1 MSTPNPKWFNADG
14 TFKDGFDGCV
24 EYMIA
29 QGGHDKESATRIC
42 GYIAQRKAGLSG
54 PAAGQESADL
64 ISIAAAQVIAVPDKP
79 EDPLPTE
86 IVWMPKGE
94 HEIDAFDSQ
103 GKPWHGKVTCDESG
117 ARACS
122 VILAAVLAKGL
133 RVYLDKDHQDGEATA
148 WVTGFRWDPAQ
159 GIMAKV
165 EWTSLGEQL
174 LRGKVYYS
182 FSPAFLINKKTG
194 RVSGFP
200 GGHAAGGLVNAP
212 AFGAAMPAL
221 IAARLAGAE
230 SPNPASGGSPDNP
243 QQNQTMN
250 KLLLTILAALA
261 VEVPADATE
270 DQLVAL
276 ATKHIDKLPNAGAE
290 GKALKAQLDELT
302 ALKAKD
308 AERRK
313 ADAKAAVDTAVAR
326 GAIPAKD
333 DAIQAKWREMIE
345 ADPKHAELLASLPD
359 NPALKRVTAPGAG
372 VVVKDNLVEILR
384 AYNAKKSPDERA
396 LIYARDISP
405 VIAKPGL
412 FLGPILAEN
421 SLGPLTGDLVVQ
433 RSLTLLKLS
442 FPWLTKISTDFSSAG
457 IKLNQSVITRLRG
470 VPTMAPYVPGVGYA
484 RQPAALTD
492 VSVKITEHNGVE
504 IAFNANELA
513 STARDLFGEQ
523 AEGCH
528 YALGKGLVD
537 SVLALLTVTNF
548 PNESVEAVADVDAD
562 TMDALSAALTGRGV
576 PGMARIGLLASSVY
590 RKLGKDTS
598 IVNLAAFQRPEIIT
612 QEYALPPIKGITPF
626 EVINLP
632 TDEDLI
638 GFAGTPDALALATR
652 VPNDYSAA
660 MPDVAG
666 NGVVQIVTNLD
677 TGISVMLVRYVDHK
691 AAEAAWRVAL
701 MWGAAKGN
709 PLCGQRLVSVAT
721 SS

>member
-1 MSTPNPKWFNADG
+1 MSKHLLLFA
-14 TFKDGFDGCV
+14 
-24 EYMIA
+24 
-29 QGGHDKESATRIC
+29 ES
-42 GYIAQRKAGLSG
+42 S
-54 PAAGQESADL
+54 DL
-64 ISIAAAQVIAVPDKP
+64 IAIAASQVIQLPAKSD
-79 EDPLPTE
+79 DPLPSE

-94 HEIDAFDSQ
+94 HQLKAYTAG
-103 GKPWHGKVTCDESG
+103 GKPVEVTVLCDEAG
-117 ARACS
+117 AQSIQTSFAE
-122 VILAAVLAKGL
+122 IIAAGR
-133 RVYLDKDHQDGEATA
+133 RVYLDKDHDDGEAVA
-148 WVTGFRWDPAQ
+148 WVMGFRWDPAQ

-182 FSPAFLINKKTG
+182 FSPVFFTNKKTN
-194 RVSGFP
+194 RVSKLLF
-200 GGHAAGGLVNAP
+200 GHAAGSLVNAP

-243 QQNQTMN
+243 QQNQIM
-250 KLLLTILAALA
+250 KSLLIKILAALA

-276 ATKHIDKLPNAGAE
+276 ATKHIDKLPSAGAE
-290 GKALKAQLDELT
+290 GEALKAQLAELT
-302 ALKAKD
+302 ALKTKD

-313 ADAKAAVDTAVAR
+313 ADAKAAVDAAVAR
-326 GAIPAKD
+326 GALPAKD
-333 DAIQAKWREMIE
+333 DAIQAKWAAMIE
-345 ADPKHAELLASLPD
+345 ADPKHAELLAALPD

-384 AYNAKKSPDERA
+384 AYHAKKSPDERA
-396 LIYARDISP
+396 VIYARDISP
-405 VIAKPGL
+405 MIAKPGL

-421 SLGPLTGDLVVQ
+421 SLGTLTGDLVVQ

-457 IKLNQSVITRLRG
+457 IKLNQSVITRLRA
-470 VPTMAPYVPGVGYA
+470 VPAMVPYVPGAGYA
-484 RQPAALTD
+484 RQPAVLTD
-492 VSVKITEHNGVE
+492 VPVKITEHNGVE

-537 SVLALLTVTNF
+537 SVLALLTVANF
-548 PNESVEAVADVDAD
+548 SHESVEAVADVDAD

-590 RKLGKDTS
+590 RKLGKDAS
-598 IVNLAAFQRPEIIT
+598 IMMLAAFQRPEIIT
-612 QEYALPPIKGITPF
+612 QEYALPPVKGIMPY

-632 TDEDLI
+632 IDEDLI

-652 VPNDYSAA
+652 VPNDYSAV
-660 MPDVAG
+660 MPDIAG

-709 PLCGQRLVSVAT
+709 PLCGQRLVSRAT